1 MATGQVREEQ
11 AASHE
16 PVPGRAG
23 CPQPAAPRAPGTARP
38 TRKGSFLG
46 PVLGDLVICLDEA
59 RRQARVFGTTWQ
71 AEVVRYLVHGL
82 LHLGGHDDL
91 EASTRRRMKRVE
103 DRIVRR
109 LAAGFDFKR
118 LGKGASVPA

>member
-1 MATGQVREEQ
+1 VQ
-11 AASHE
+11 
-16 PVPGRAG
+16 
-23 CPQPAAPRAPGTARP
+23 
-38 TRKGSFLG
+38 
-46 PVLGDLVICLDEA
+46 GDLVICLDEA

-82 LHLGGHDDL
+82 LHLRGHDDL
-91 EASTRRRMKRVE
+91 EPDARRRMKRVE

-118 LGKGASVPA
+118 LGKGANVRA